1 MHPVDTYGDSGAG
14 YIEHLERIRV
24 LNRLTTSGGGLLDR
38 LRAADGL
45 YPPGLHF
52 LSAPASFLGDHEPA
66 SVTVLGGMWLLLLA
80 ISVAACVPS
89 EQGRTP
95 RTDGLCSFPLCM
107 PSRPATTTTCP

>member
-1 MHPVDTYGDSGAG
+1 MRRSLAWSSILAVIGLITWRARMHPVDTYGDSGAG

-80 ISVAACVPS
+80 ISVAACAGS
-89 EQGRTP
+89 
-95 RTDGLCSFPLCM
+95 
-107 PSRPATTTTCP
+107 